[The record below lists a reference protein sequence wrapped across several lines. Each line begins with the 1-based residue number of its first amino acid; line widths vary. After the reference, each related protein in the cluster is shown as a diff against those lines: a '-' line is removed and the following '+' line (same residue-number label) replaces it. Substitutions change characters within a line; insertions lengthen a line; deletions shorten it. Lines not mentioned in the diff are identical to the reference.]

1 MSRLIDQ
8 PLSPLEQFVRDYAE
22 ARGGVWDQIE
32 PRVYD
37 LLIGSEITRV
47 AFDPEALPEH
57 PQAQLASLGSP
68 LLDGLLAD
76 AAERWRYARFYR
88 IGLNLHPH
96 GLESRF
102 RQAISLSP
110 TAIANIRRVRMMNC
124 PQALFWFKAT
134 FVSDQKEEE
143 ILLMG
148 IDLHSLREVRHWD
161 LLLASSG
168 LSELPEA
175 LLPEARHAGII
186 AGYRC
191 ARDRV
196 APTVAA
202 LANTRRREW
211 SSRVATQFQR
221 MSVYYSRLREEANE
235 PFRNGDDVAAP
246 SPIAARRE
254 AIDREERLRIAELRQ
269 KSTLRVQVK
278 PANLMIVQLPKLL
291 MSVAITDRNRPVGQL
306 EVVWNPLSE
315 AIEAPACPAC
325 GQPTFT
331 LQIYRNSLGCAS
343 CMESAG

>member
-1 MSRLIDQ
+1 VRHGGRRSR
-8 PLSPLEQFVRDYAE
+8 
-22 ARGGVWDQIE
+22 
-32 PRVYD
+32 
-37 LLIGSEITRV
+37 
-47 AFDPEALPEH
+47 
-57 PQAQLASLGSP
+57 
-68 LLDGLLAD
+68 
-76 AAERWRYARFYR
+76 
-88 IGLNLHPH
+88 
-96 GLESRF
+96 
-102 RQAISLSP
+102 ISF
-110 TAIANIRRVRMMNC
+110 NC

-143 ILLMG
+143 VLLMG

-211 SSRVATQFQR
+211 SSRVAMQIQR
-221 MSVYYSRLREEANE
+221 MSAYYSRLREEANE

-291 MSVAITDRNRPVGQL
+291 MSAAITDKNRSVGQL
-306 EVVWNPLSE
+306 EVVWNPLSD
-315 AIEAPACPAC
+315 AMEAPACPAC

-331 LQIYRNSLGCAS
+331 LQIYRNSLAVPLVWSRPARVFSTRQSPWLSPLEEGFS
-343 CMESAG
+343 ST

>member
-1 MSRLIDQ
+1 
-8 PLSPLEQFVRDYAE
+8 
-22 ARGGVWDQIE
+22 
-32 PRVYD
+32 
-37 LLIGSEITRV
+37 
-47 AFDPEALPEH
+47 
-57 PQAQLASLGSP
+57 
-68 LLDGLLAD
+68 
-76 AAERWRYARFYR
+76 
-88 IGLNLHPH
+88 
-96 GLESRF
+96 
-102 RQAISLSP
+102 
-110 TAIANIRRVRMMNC
+110 MNC
-124 PQALFWFKAT
+124 PQARFWFQAT
-134 FVSDQKEEE
+134 FVSDQEGRRE

-148 IDLHSLREVRHWD
+148 IDVHSLREARHWD

-186 AGYRC
+186 TGYRC

-196 APTVAA
+196 APTGAA

-211 SSRVATQFQR
+211 SSRVAMQIQR
-221 MSVYYSRLREEANE
+221 MSAYYSRLREEANE

-269 KSTLRVQVK
+269 KSALRVQVK
-278 PANLMIVQLPKLL
+278 PANLMIVEQPKLL
-291 MSVAITDRNRPVGQL
+291 MSVDITDKNRPVGRL

-315 AIEAPACPAC
+315 AIEAPTCPAC
-325 GQPTFT
+325 GQPTFS